1 MSLQD
6 FRGQGPPADI
16 GTFQLPCSVIVF
28 QHVFSGTTYFCAVRS
43 GERGWVLVDYGTN
56 PATVCNSAL
65 SLANVHDVLLS
76 LREDWTTTATLSVPA
91 GVHLHSVGWK
101 YSLNY
106 NAGGNCIEI
115 TGDDAKISDLKI
127 VITAGAG
134 GAGTRPNCVYATG
147 RTNLEVRSCWLVGDT
162 TVGDDGSETRQ
173 CGIVFDTVTYSS
185 IHECRIE
192 SNMRHGIVL
201 VSCLDN
207 PLSGNI
213 CDGNARHGISLIVV
227 SGSTLSGNTCNGN
240 TWSGIYLYAGSDN
253 ILSGNICDGNT
264 GSGINL
270 DLSAGNNVSHNTCK
284 NNGGYGVRVDADS
297 DYNKVHGNYTGG
309 NTSGSI
315 RVNSVDCDG
324 NQIEWNTVEEG
335 APSDAGTTTRS
346 YGNYDPSA
354 NAFVGDVG
362 AAPF

>member
-1 MSLQD
+1 
-6 FRGQGPPADI
+6 
-16 GTFQLPCSVIVF
+16 
-28 QHVFSGTTYFCAVRS
+28 
-43 GERGWVLVDYGTN
+43 
-56 PATVCNSAL
+56 
-65 SLANVHDVLLS
+65 
-76 LREDWTTTATLSVPA
+76 LSVPA

-162 TVGDDGSETRQ
+162 TVGDDGSDLRQ
-173 CGIVFDTVTYSS
+173 CGIIFDDVTYSR
-185 IHECRIE
+185 IHDCRTE
-192 SNMRHGIVL
+192 SNKRHGIV
-201 VSCLDN
+201 S
-207 PLSGNI
+207 
-213 CDGNARHGISLIVV
+213 
-227 SGSTLSGNTCNGN
+227 SGSLSSNITVCGNRCHGNLRAGILMIATLGSNIVLGNNCYSNTGEGIWLAVTPSNIVSGNTCNN
-240 TWSGIYLYAGSDN
+240 N
-253 ILSGNICDGNT
+253 IN
-264 GSGINL
+264 GINL
-270 DLSAGNNVSHNTCK
+270 YGSVDNTVCANTCNSNGQNGILIGTYSNSNNVSSNTCK
-284 NNGGYGVRVDADS
+284 TNDVWGIMVDDNS
-297 DYNKVHGNYTGG
+297 DYNKVHGNYTSG

-315 RVNSVDCDG
+315 RINSVDCDQ

-335 APSDAGTTTRS
+335 APSDAGTNTRS